1 MIREALKEELLAEF
15 NAIPPLEELQKMYSF
30 SERHVKQMEA
40 IFADLRKRE
49 QKEQYWHTVRKVA
62 IIIIAVLAAVFASV
76 KFVPEVYAY
85 VKEWLMEFADDESIE
100 FRGSGS
106 GRSVEDGEILRFE
119 LGYVPEG
126 YELER
131 EESSKIGTH
140 RVFYKDSDGI
150 ALKLEYRGKLNEN
163 LVALNTE
170 GVLVAEVDIFGI
182 RYYVFECEMGKY
194 IVAWEQENY
203 MLSIEGVLTSA
214 TMLDIAT
221 SVLVD
226 NIK

>member
-106 GRSVEDGEILRFE
+106 GRSVEDGETLRFE

-126 YELER
+126 YELKETLYAKTGICR
-131 EESSKIGTH
+131 SSYENED
-140 RVFYKDSDGI
+140 RVI
-150 ALKLEYRGKLNEN
+150 LN
-163 LVALNTE
+163 LVYYCRMAGDLLAVNSE
-170 GVLVAEVDIFGI
+170 DVLVEEINVNGI
-182 RYYVFECEMGKY
+182 QYYVFTSESGKIIVTWECKEY
-194 IVAWEQENY
+194 
-203 MLSIEGVLTSA
+203 LLRLEGSLDKA
-214 TMLDIAT
+214 HMLDIAT
-221 SVLVD
+221 AVVISE
-226 NIK
+226 NK

>member
-85 VKEWLMEFADDESIE
+85 VKEWLMETKEDRIRFE
-100 FRGSGS
+100 
-106 GRSVEDGEILRFE
+106 GRSGESVKEDEENLRFE

-131 EESSKIGTH
+131 EVHYESGAHKVTYANISGDILNLTYH
-140 RVFYKDSDGI
+140 YKTDTNLL
-150 ALKLEYRGKLNEN
+150 ALNVENALVEEIEFNNIQYYFFESVGRGNVVSWESGNNFFKLEGLFNKEQLLY
-163 LVALNTE
+163 VAGSLK
-170 GVLVAEVDIFGI
+170 
-182 RYYVFECEMGKY
+182 C
-194 IVAWEQENY
+194 
-203 MLSIEGVLTSA
+203 IE
-214 TMLDIAT
+214 
-221 SVLVD
+221 
-226 NIK
+226 IK